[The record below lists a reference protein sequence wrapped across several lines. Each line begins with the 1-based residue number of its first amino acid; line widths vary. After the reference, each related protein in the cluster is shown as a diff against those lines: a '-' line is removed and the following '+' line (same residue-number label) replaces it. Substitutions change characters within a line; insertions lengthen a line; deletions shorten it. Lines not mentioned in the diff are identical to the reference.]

1 MISLRGSACKRF
13 SCELDFAIFFQ
24 KNNNTAFYHST
35 HFSSSFP
42 ESPQP
47 RSLRLCRRLFFFF
60 FFNSPQLVSCAP
72 RRLRGFRESIRSD
85 SSLQIG
91 ETCTEDRNCDAGLHC
106 GSCVA
111 DGNPRRCTR
120 IEPSDPQSKAKGLP
134 FNRYSWLT
142 THNSFALDGQ
152 KSSTGSSL
160 IASTNQE
167 DSVTAQLN
175 GLMLDF
181 YDFLGDI
188 WLCHSFR
195 GTCFNFTAFQ
205 PAVNVLREIQ
215 AFLEAN
221 PAEIVTIFIEDY
233 VKTPRGLTGVLA
245 AAGLTKFLLPMARM
259 PKAGGDWPLV
269 GDMVRRNERLL
280 VFTSNSTKEASEGI
294 AYTWRYVVENQY
306 GDKGMVPGSCPSR
319 DESPPMNSTA
329 QSLVLMNHFPTNPNT
344 STRPPH
350 VPQRVRE
357 SVGNFISVDFYKRSD
372 GGGASEAVDIANG
385 ANATFGTCEIPTAA
399 APSTEPGAAP
409 PPMVPGA
416 APTGRLLDWRW
427 SFVALLVVSAFVSDA
442 SGGAY

>member
-1 MISLRGSACKRF
+1 MLLVAATSLIFVSGISAAKVSSSLSSPF
-13 SCELDFAIFFQ
+13 FFIFFL
-24 KNNNTAFYHST
+24 FY
-35 HFSSSFP
+35 
-42 ESPQP
+42 
-47 RSLRLCRRLFFFF
+47 
-60 FFNSPQLVSCAP
+60 SPQL
-72 RRLRGFRESIRSD
+72 
-85 SSLQIG
+85 IG

-111 DGNPRRCTR
+111 DGNPGGEGTA
-120 IEPSDPQSKAKGLP
+120 IQQ
-134 FNRYSWLT
+134 YSWLT

-160 IASTNQE
+160 IAPTNQE

-175 GLMLDF
+175 NGVRGLMLDF

-188 WLCHSFR
+188 WLCHSIM
-195 GTCFNFTAFQ
+195 GTCFNLTAFQ
-205 PAVNVLREIQ
+205 PAVNVLREIR

-233 VKTPRGLTGVLA
+233 VKTPG
-245 AAGLTKFLLPMARM
+245 FLLPVARM

-344 STRPPH
+344 STACRDNSAPLISSLRTCH
-350 VPQRVRE
+350 NE
-357 SVGNFISVDFYKRSD
+357 SGNRWANFISVDFYKAISLPSPPPSFKARSD

-385 ANATFGTCEIPTAA
+385 RLTCGCDNIAYCKANATFGTCEIPTAA

>member
-35 HFSSSFP
+35 HY
-42 ESPQP
+42 
-47 RSLRLCRRLFFFF
+47 
-60 FFNSPQLVSCAP
+60 
-72 RRLRGFRESIRSD
+72 SIRSD

-175 GLMLDF
+175 NGVRGLMLDF

-319 DESPPMNSTA
+319 AESPPMNSTA

-344 STRPPH
+344 STVCRDNSAPLISSLRTCH
-350 VPQRVRE
+350 NVSGNRWA
-357 SVGNFISVDFYKRSD
+357 NFISVDFYKRSD
-372 GGGASEAVDIANG
+372 GGGAPEAVDIANG
-385 ANATFGTCEIPTAA
+385 RLTCGCDNIAYCKANATFGTCEIPTAA
-399 APSTEPGAAP
+399 APSTEPGAVP

-427 SFVALLVVSAFVSDA
+427 SFVALLAVSAFVSDA